1 MGIRPRHRYAGG
13 LAGALRAQRAK
24 VVAAGLVAV
33 AVVSGGSADGDDPPT
48 ASASASSSSASV
60 SPSVTATPS
69 PSETGPAIP
78 KAAQAHTEAGA
89 VAFFKFFVDQVNES
103 YMTPRDDL
111 IPLHSET
118 DCQSCKALNEQATE
132 LVSEKQRSDKPP
144 FSATAV
150 SVQPSPIDRV
160 RINLTMVT
168 NPVIVLD
175 ASGAEV
181 SRQAKASEPRTA
193 VISWKGGRWLVYAVA

>member
-1 MGIRPRHRYAGG
+1 MAGCH
-13 LAGALRAQRAK
+13 
-24 VVAAGLVAV
+24 
-33 AVVSGGSADGDDPPT
+33 ADGDEQPT
-48 ASASASSSSASV
+48 VRASASSSSASL
-60 SPSVTATPS
+60 SPSASATPS

-78 KAAQAHTEAGA
+78 KAAQAHTEDGA
-89 VAFFKFFVDQVNES
+89 VAFFKFFVNQVNES

-111 IPLHSET
+111 IPLHSVT

-144 FSATAV
+144 FSAKAI

-181 SRQAKASEPRTA
+181 GRQAKASEPRTA
-193 VISWKGGRWLVYAVA
+193 VISWEGGR